1 MYIYDMK
8 VFRRIIAIFLIVSTT
23 RGVIEELTEY
33 GNLTDD
39 AVGGVIITIIIV
51 YFLLRNP
58 KKKFEKTKIQN
69 NDSEI
74 VEDIEDIEDIEIET
88 IEVKNENDKSN
99 TFSRNSKNINSPSTS
114 SYSPINDT
122 ETLITRIFKGK
133 SDRIG

>member
-8 VFRRIIAIFLIVSTT
+8 IFRRIIAIFLIFSTAS
-23 RGVIEELTEY
+23 GVIDELTEY

-39 AVGGVIITIIIV
+39 AVGGVIVTIIIV

-58 KKKFEKTKIQN
+58 KKKFEKTKIRN
-69 NDSEI
+69 KDSEI
-74 VEDIEDIEDIEIET
+74 VEDIEDLDIEST
-88 IEVKNENDKSN
+88 EVKSENDKSN
-99 TFSRNSKNINSPSTS
+99 IFSKNSKNINSPSTS

>member
-8 VFRRIIAIFLIVSTT
+8 IFRRIIAIFLIFSTAS
-23 RGVIEELTEY
+23 GVIDELTEY

-74 VEDIEDIEDIEIET
+74 VEDIEDLEIET
-88 IEVKNENDKSN
+88 TEVKSENDKSN
-99 TFSRNSKNINSPSTS
+99 TFSRKSKNINSPSTS
-114 SYSPINDT
+114 SYSPINDN
-122 ETLITRIFKGK
+122 ETLITRMFKGK

>member
-8 VFRRIIAIFLIVSTT
+8 IFRRIIAIFLIISTAS
-23 RGVIEELTEY
+23 GVIDELTEY

-58 KKKFEKTKIQN
+58 KKKFEKNKIRN
-69 NDSEI
+69 KDSEI
-74 VEDIEDIEDIEIET
+74 VEDLKNLEIET
-88 IEVKNENDKSN
+88 TEVKSENDKSN
-99 TFSRNSKNINSPSTS
+99 TFSRNSKNINPPSTY
-114 SYSPINDT
+114 SYSPINDK
-122 ETLITRIFKGK
+122 ETLITRMFKGK

>member
-8 VFRRIIAIFLIVSTT
+8 IFRRIIAIFLIFSTAS
-23 RGVIEELTEY
+23 GVIDELTEY

-58 KKKFEKTKIQN
+58 KKKLEKTKIRN
-69 NDSEI
+69 KDSEI
-74 VEDIEDIEDIEIET
+74 VEDLEIET
-88 IEVKNENDKSN
+88 TEVESENDKSN
-99 TFSRNSKNINSPSTS
+99 TFSRKSKNINSPSTS
-114 SYSPINDT
+114 SYSPINDK

>member
-8 VFRRIIAIFLIVSTT
+8 VFRRIIAIFLIVSTAS
-23 RGVIEELTEY
+23 GVIDELTEY

-69 NDSEI
+69 NDTEI
-74 VEDIEDIEDIEIET
+74 VEDIEDLEIET
-88 IEVKNENDKSN
+88 TEVKSENDKSN

>member
-8 VFRRIIAIFLIVSTT
+8 IFRRIIAIFLIVSTAS
-23 RGVIEELTEY
+23 GVIDELTEY

-58 KKKFEKTKIQN
+58 KKKFEKTKIRN
-69 NDSEI
+69 KDSEI
-74 VEDIEDIEDIEIET
+74 KEDIEDLDIET
-88 IEVKNENDKSN
+88 TEVKSENDKSN
-99 TFSRNSKNINSPSTS
+99 IFSKNSKNINSQSTS

>member
-8 VFRRIIAIFLIVSTT
+8 VFRRIIAIFLIVSTAS
-23 RGVIEELTEY
+23 GVIDELTEY

-74 VEDIEDIEDIEIET
+74 VEDIEDLEIET

>member
-8 VFRRIIAIFLIVSTT
+8 IFRRIIAIFLIVSTAS
-23 RGVIEELTEY
+23 GLIDELTEY

-58 KKKFEKTKIQN
+58 KKKIEKTKIRN
-69 NDSEI
+69 KDSEI
-74 VEDIEDIEDIEIET
+74 VEDIEDLEIET
-88 IEVKNENDKSN
+88 TEVRSENDKSN
-99 TFSRNSKNINSPSTS
+99 TFSRNSNNINSPSTS
-114 SYSPINDT
+114 SYSPINDK
-122 ETLITRIFKGK
+122 ETLITRMFKGK

>member
-8 VFRRIIAIFLIVSTT
+8 IFRRIIAIFLIFSTAS
-23 RGVIEELTEY
+23 GVIDELTEY

-74 VEDIEDIEDIEIET
+74 VEDIEDLEIET

>member
-8 VFRRIIAIFLIVSTT
+8 IFRRIIAIFLIISTAS
-23 RGVIEELTEY
+23 GVIDELTEY

-58 KKKFEKTKIQN
+58 KKKIEKTKIRN
-69 NDSEI
+69 KDSEI
-74 VEDIEDIEDIEIET
+74 VEDIEDLEIET
-88 IEVKNENDKSN
+88 TEVKSENDKSN
-99 TFSRNSKNINSPSTS
+99 TFSRKSKNINSPSTS
-114 SYSPINDT
+114 SYSPINDK
-122 ETLITRIFKGK
+122 ETLITRMFKGK

>member
-8 VFRRIIAIFLIVSTT
+8 VFRRIIAIFLIVSTAS
-23 RGVIEELTEY
+23 GVIDELTEY

-74 VEDIEDIEDIEIET
+74 VEDIEDLEIET
-88 IEVKNENDKSN
+88 IEVENENDKSN

-122 ETLITRIFKGK
+122 ETLITRIFN
-133 SDRIG
+133 S

>member
-8 VFRRIIAIFLIVSTT
+8 VFRRIIAIFLIVSTAS
-23 RGVIEELTEY
+23 GVIDELTEY

-74 VEDIEDIEDIEIET
+74 VEDIEDLEIET
-88 IEVKNENDKSN
+88 IEVENENDKSN

>member
-8 VFRRIIAIFLIVSTT
+8 IFRRIIAIFLIISTAS
-23 RGVIEELTEY
+23 GVIDELTEY

-58 KKKFEKTKIQN
+58 KKKFEKTKIRN
-69 NDSEI
+69 KDSEI
-74 VEDIEDIEDIEIET
+74 VEDIEDLEIET
-88 IEVKNENDKSN
+88 TEVKSENDKSN
-99 TFSRNSKNINSPSTS
+99 TFSKNSKNINSPSTS

>member
-8 VFRRIIAIFLIVSTT
+8 IFRRIIAIFLIFSTAS
-23 RGVIEELTEY
+23 GVIDELTEY

-58 KKKFEKTKIQN
+58 KKKLEKTKIRN
-69 NDSEI
+69 KDSEI
-74 VEDIEDIEDIEIET
+74 VEDIEDLEIET
-88 IEVKNENDKSN
+88 TEVKSENDKSN
-99 TFSRNSKNINSPSTS
+99 TFSRKSKNINSPSTS
-114 SYSPINDT
+114 SYSPINDK
-122 ETLITRIFKGK
+122 ETLITRMFKGK

>member
-1 MYIYDMK
+1 MK
-8 VFRRIIAIFLIVSTT
+8 IFRRIIAIFLIVSTAS
-23 RGVIEELTEY
+23 GVIDELTEY

-58 KKKFEKTKIQN
+58 KKKFEKTKSRN
-69 NDSEI
+69 KDSEI
-74 VEDIEDIEDIEIET
+74 VEDIEDLEIET
-88 IEVKNENDKSN
+88 TEVKSENDKSN
-99 TFSRNSKNINSPSTS
+99 KFSRDSKNINSPSTS

>member
-8 VFRRIIAIFLIVSTT
+8 IFRRIIAIFLIFSTAS
-23 RGVIEELTEY
+23 GVIDELTEY

-58 KKKFEKTKIQN
+58 KKKFKKTKIQN
-69 NDSEI
+69 KDTEI
-74 VEDIEDIEDIEIET
+74 MGDIENLEIET
-88 IEVKNENDKSN
+88 TEVKSENDKSN
-99 TFSRNSKNINSPSTS
+99 TFSRNSQNINSPSTS
-114 SYSPINDT
+114 SYSPINDK
-122 ETLITRIFKGK
+122 ESLITRMFKGK

>member
-8 VFRRIIAIFLIVSTT
+8 IFRRIIAIFLIFSTAS
-23 RGVIEELTEY
+23 GVIDELTEY

-58 KKKFEKTKIQN
+58 KKKFEKTKSRN
-69 NDSEI
+69 KESEI
-74 VEDIEDIEDIEIET
+74 VEDIEDLEIQTTE
-88 IEVKNENDKSN
+88 IKSENDKSS

-114 SYSPINDT
+114 SYSPINDK
-122 ETLITRIFKGK
+122 ETLITRMFKGK

>member
-8 VFRRIIAIFLIVSTT
+8 IFRRIIAIFLIISTAS
-23 RGVIEELTEY
+23 GVIDELTEY

-58 KKKFEKTKIQN
+58 KKKLEKTKIRN
-69 NDSEI
+69 KDSEI
-74 VEDIEDIEDIEIET
+74 VEDIEDLEIET
-88 IEVKNENDKSN
+88 TEVRSENDKSN
-99 TFSRNSKNINSPSTS
+99 TFSRKSKNIISPSTS
-114 SYSPINDT
+114 SYSPINDK
-122 ETLITRIFKGK
+122 ESLITRMFKGK

>member
-8 VFRRIIAIFLIVSTT
+8 IFRRIIAIFLIFSTAS
-23 RGVIEELTEY
+23 GVIDELTEY

-58 KKKFEKTKIQN
+58 KKKLEKTKIRN
-69 NDSEI
+69 KESEI
-74 VEDIEDIEDIEIET
+74 VDDIEDLDIET
-88 IEVKNENDKSN
+88 TEVKSENDKSN
-99 TFSRNSKNINSPSTS
+99 TFSRNSENINSLTTS
-114 SYSPINDT
+114 SYSPINDK
-122 ETLITRIFKGK
+122 ESLITRMFKGK

>member
-8 VFRRIIAIFLIVSTT
+8 IFRRIIAIFLIFSTAS
-23 RGVIEELTEY
+23 GVIDELTEY

-58 KKKFEKTKIQN
+58 KKKFKKTKIQN
-69 NDSEI
+69 KDTEI
-74 VEDIEDIEDIEIET
+74 MGDIENLEIET
-88 IEVKNENDKSN
+88 TEVKSEDDKSN
-99 TFSRNSKNINSPSTS
+99 TFSRNSKNINSLTTS
-114 SYSPINDT
+114 SYSPINDK
-122 ETLITRIFKGK
+122 ESLITRMFKGK

>member
-8 VFRRIIAIFLIVSTT
+8 VFRRIIAIFFIVSTAS
-23 RGVIEELTEY
+23 GVIDELTEY

-74 VEDIEDIEDIEIET
+74 LEDIEDLEIET

-99 TFSRNSKNINSPSTS
+99 TSSRNSKNINSPSTS

>member
-8 VFRRIIAIFLIVSTT
+8 IFRRIIAIFLIFSTAS
-23 RGVIEELTEY
+23 GVIDELTEY

-58 KKKFEKTKIQN
+58 KKKIEKTKIRN
-69 NDSEI
+69 KDSEI
-74 VEDIEDIEDIEIET
+74 VEDIEDLEIET
-88 IEVKNENDKSN
+88 TEVRSENDKSN
-99 TFSRNSKNINSPSTS
+99 TFSRKSKNIISPSTS
-114 SYSPINDT
+114 SYSPINDK
-122 ETLITRIFKGK
+122 ESLITRMFKGK

>member
-8 VFRRIIAIFLIVSTT
+8 IFRRIIAIFLIFSTAS
-23 RGVIEELTEY
+23 GVIDELTEY

-58 KKKFEKTKIQN
+58 KKKLEKTKIRN
-69 NDSEI
+69 KDSEI
-74 VEDIEDIEDIEIET
+74 VEDIEDLEIEPT
-88 IEVKNENDKSN
+88 EVKSENDKSN
-99 TFSRNSKNINSPSTS
+99 TFSRKSKNINSPSTS
-114 SYSPINDT
+114 SYSPINDK
-122 ETLITRIFKGK
+122 ETLITRMFKGK

>member
-8 VFRRIIAIFLIVSTT
+8 VFRRIIAIFLIVSTAS
-23 RGVIEELTEY
+23 GVIDELTEY

-74 VEDIEDIEDIEIET
+74 VEDIEDLEIET
-88 IEVKNENDKSN
+88 IEVKNESDKSN

-122 ETLITRIFKGK
+122 DTLITRIFKGK